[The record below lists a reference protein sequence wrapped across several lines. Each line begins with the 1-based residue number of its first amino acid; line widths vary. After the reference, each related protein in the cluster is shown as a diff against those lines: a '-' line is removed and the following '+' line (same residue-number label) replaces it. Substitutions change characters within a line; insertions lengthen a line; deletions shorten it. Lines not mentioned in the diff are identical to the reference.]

1 MTAGYRIEGIIL
13 FSKPLGEK
21 DRVLTVLTPDRG
33 LVRLS
38 VRGGRS
44 TGSRLAAL
52 ALPFSR
58 VRLDAWRG
66 KSLDGLRGGE
76 VLDAHRGLREDPGT
90 IAHSFCIA
98 EIVGRLAQEGEADRA
113 LYLLVVTAF
122 RLLEVADPDLV
133 MAFFLVRSTKV
144 AGLFPPLDAC
154 RGCGGPI
161 DGGFLSFEDGSIS
174 CPGCP
179 PGPPPG
185 HNMTAEMV
193 SLARRMRD
201 LHPRDVPDLSPSP
214 GALVQL
220 RNLLLDYLEYH
231 LGRSVNS
238 RRFLDILA

>member
-1 MTAGYRIEGIIL
+1 MTAGYRIEGVVL
-13 FSKPLGEK
+13 SSKPLGER
-21 DRVLTVLTPDRG
+21 DRVLTLLTPDRG

-58 VRLDAWRG
+58 VRLEAWRG
-66 KSLDGLRGGE
+66 RSLDGLRGGE
-76 VLDAHRGLREDPGT
+76 VLDAHRPLREDAGT

-98 EIVGRLAQEGEADRA
+98 EIVGRLAQEGEADRS
-113 LYLLVVTAF
+113 LYLLVVTTL

-133 MAFFLVRSTKV
+133 MAFFLVRSAKV
-144 AGLFPPLDAC
+144 EGLFPLLEAC

-161 DGGFLSFEDGSIS
+161 GGGFLSFEDGSIS
-174 CPGCP
+174 CLECP

-193 SLARRMRD
+193 ELALRLRD
-201 LHPRDVPDLSPSP
+201 LHPRDLPGLAPSP
-214 GALVQL
+214 AVLVQL